1 MQTWSLKITGRV
13 QGVGFRYYVL
23 QKALALN
30 IRGFVQNRPDGSV
43 YVEAEAD
50 TEILLTFYEQCRQ
63 GPPLSAVREIEI
75 SHLPPKGYKVFE
87 IRR

>member
-1 MQTWSLKITGRV
+1 M

-50 TEILLTFYEQCRQ
+50 TENLKAFAEQCRQ
-63 GPPLSAVREIEI
+63 GPPFSAVREVEI
-75 SHLPPKGYKVFE
+75 TQLPPKGYKVFE